1 MNKQTSARKLRA
13 LVQDAPIREIRKIVL
28 KGLDTGTTIQPS
40 VWTSPTF
47 KLFVFV
53 SSTFTD
59 TQKERNFLMD
69 ELQFKL
75 RGEAQKH
82 GIQVILVDMRWGIKD
97 ANTLDHK
104 TWIECAKGIHWC
116 KQQSTG
122 IAFMSLQGD
131 KYGYTPIP
139 KTVLQEDLDRHL
151 ADTRC
156 SDDDKKLVFE
166 WYALDENAVPEEY
179 VLRNLTDKDDPVYW
193 GAYKQILGALRG
205 LPFDTQR
212 HAGLFVG
219 KSVTEW
225 EVRAAFG
232 SHPIDLSRE
241 TAFCWSHRK
250 LAGEVNNRD
259 FRDTVDDGY
268 ISTSFGELKEFMA
281 LEFAQSPET
290 AVQTYAPELT
300 LADLQADVKDG
311 NPKQA
316 EYLEQFKRFATSSL
330 EASLRSVVAQ
340 KEAWAEHGG
349 GLGLPGALLSE
360 MLHHSAFALAKCA
373 TFVGRRGLLDQT
385 AAFLDAPNRE
395 ITDNKYDDLNPVHRF
410 AGIAVAV
417 VGVSGAGKV
426 RMFVVAMHTHVTDSA
441 PHT

>member
-1 MNKQTSARKLRA
+1 M
-13 LVQDAPIREIRKIVL
+13 QDAPSEIRKIVL
-28 KGLDTGTTIQPS
+28 KGLDTGTTIHPS

-75 RGEAQKH
+75 RAEAQKH

-97 ANTLDHK
+97 ENTLDHK

-139 KTVLQEDLDRHL
+139 KTVLQKDLDRHL
-151 ADTRC
+151 ADTHC

-166 WYALDENAVPEEY
+166 WYTLDENAVPEEY
-179 VLRNLTDKDDPVYW
+179 VLRNLTKESESAFWGDSKQQII
-193 GAYKQILGALRG
+193 GAYKQILVALRG
-205 LPFDTQR
+205 LPFDTKR

-232 SHPIDLSRE
+232 SHPIDMSRE

-250 LAGEVNNRD
+250 LAGEVSNRD
-259 FRDTVDDGY
+259 FRDTVDDDY
-268 ISTSFGELKEFMA
+268 ISTSFGELEEFMA
-281 LEFAQSPET
+281 LEFAQTPAT
-290 AVQTYAPELT
+290 AVQTYMPELT
-300 LADLQADVKDG
+300 LADLQADAKEG
-311 NPKQA
+311 NAKQA
-316 EYLEQFKRFATSSL
+316 EYLKQFKSFATSSL

-349 GLGLPGALLSE
+349 GLGLSGALLSE
-360 MLHHSAFALAKCA
+360 MLHHSAFAHAKCT

-385 AAFLDAPNRE
+385 AAFLDAVPNRE
-395 ITDNKYDDLNPVHRF
+395 ITDDKYDDLNPVHRF

-426 RMFVVAMHTHVTDSA
+426 RMLIVAMHTHVTDST